1 MFNRF
6 AASLPRQDFSLFGL
20 HKSSHAVAALALACD
35 LLLSGCG
42 AAKAPAVVVT
52 RTPLTVP
59 VPNISPHLPGVV
71 QGVAV
76 DQWGDYYV
84 TFTNSIAAYDSNWN
98 LLWTNSSPFAGIG
111 VTVNHIGDFEYANG
125 LIYAPVEKFSSCSQ
139 FSPVLIVVYD
149 ATNGRLVNWVDITA
163 DAHEASAI
171 AVVPDSA
178 QVVVSSY
185 CPANNGSS
193 TFWSYDLSAVNT
205 NAPGSVLANESTIT
219 LSAPVQYIQGISW
232 DPLRSRFLMSADIG
246 SPAGTLWLVD
256 PSGTVTGP
264 VFKVPGSVSA
274 ELEGVDATTGNAY
287 YEENGYVYGMGMP

>member
-1 MFNRF
+1 MNEN
-6 AASLPRQDFSLFGL
+6 
-20 HKSSHAVAALALACD
+20 KS
-35 LLLSGCG
+35 
-42 AAKAPAVVVT
+42 
-52 RTPLTVP
+52 
-59 VPNISPHLPGVV
+59 
-71 QGVAV
+71 
-76 DQWGDYYV
+76 
-84 TFTNSIAAYDSNWN
+84 YDSNWN